1 MKKSAMFLEYEY
13 RSFVVNKIIFRESEE
28 SGREKLCGTM
38 LNVSR

>member
-1 MKKSAMFLEYEY
+1 MKKSAMFLDEY